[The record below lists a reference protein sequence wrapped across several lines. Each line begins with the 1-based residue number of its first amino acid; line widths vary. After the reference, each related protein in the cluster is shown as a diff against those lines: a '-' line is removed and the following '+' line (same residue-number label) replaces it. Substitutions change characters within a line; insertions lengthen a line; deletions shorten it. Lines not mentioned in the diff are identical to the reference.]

1 MALSSVNKKSAGIL
15 SAVAAA
21 LLAVWVLSP
30 VKASDDSNKSLVK
43 QTTFTI
49 EQAESLAMSKFPE
62 AKVEEIEL
70 DRDDSPL
77 VWKIDMKMHP
87 MTKIEFKIDAK
98 SGEIIEQKVH
108 KW

>member
-1 MALSSVNKKSAGIL
+1 MSSKLPSRSASLLCALA
-15 SAVAAA
+15 AV
-21 LLAVWVLSP
+21 LLFVP
-30 VKASDDSNKSLVK
+30 CKASDDSNKSLVK
-43 QTTFTI
+43 QTSFTI
-49 EQAESLAMSKFPE
+49 EQAEALALSKFPE
-62 AKVEEIEL
+62 ARVEEIEL

-98 SGEIIEQKVH
+98 SGQIIEQKVH